1 MKVRFWFVFVIFY
14 STAVLIF
21 AVYLRG
27 TSNRLFYQICR
38 LRIEQNR
45 LQQQLASKQLELE
58 NLINPAAVFER
69 LGE

>member
-21 AVYLRG
+21 AVYLRNAG
-27 TSNRLFYQICR
+27 NRLFYQICR

-45 LQQQLASKQLELE
+45 LQQQLAGKQLELE
-58 NLINPAAVFER
+58 NLINPAAVSER